1 MNFCEK
7 DLCSIIFHSTYFSLY
22 CSFLK
27 SMKSFEY
34 IGFIVWVK
42 REQTRAWTLFSFS
55 QLSTTIVQVQG
66 QFHLFFLWDIFS
78 CCFFLIF
85 AEDTGEVSKW
95 FYWKLID
102 WTPPFI
108 VLHVVLC
115 ELLRTSRL
123 VDLWTIKHFDHCLPC
138 VIITLLHLKQFC
150 PLLNS
155 PRHVIV
161 SVHKQ

>member
-1 MNFCEK
+1 MKRIFVALSFIVHIF
-7 DLCSIIFHSTYFSLY
+7 LCIVPFLNWWNHLNTLVSLCGLKGSKLGHEHCFHFPNCQLLLYKCRGSSICFSYGTYFL
-22 CSFLK
+22 
-27 SMKSFEY
+27 
-34 IGFIVWVK
+34 V
-42 REQTRAWTLFSFS
+42 
-55 QLSTTIVQVQG
+55 
-66 QFHLFFLWDIFS
+66 
-78 CCFFLIF
+78 FFLIF

-108 VLHVVLC
+108 VLHIVLC

-155 PRHVIV
+155 PKHVIV